1 MQYGE
6 QQRVAEKTVP
16 VSKNG
21 LKTDFRKIFDG
32 LGLELDGKA
41 EVEENDW
48 VITSSGEGEN
58 VVLKPR
64 RINNSVVPNVKGMGL
79 RDALFVLENA
89 GLKVGVVGAGMVQ
102 RQSLAPGQDV
112 REGGYIQIELR

>member
-1 MQYGE
+1 
-6 QQRVAEKTVP
+6 
-16 VSKNG
+16 
-21 LKTDFRKIFDG
+21 
-32 LGLELDGKA
+32 
-41 EVEENDW
+41 
-48 VITSSGEGEN
+48 
-58 VVLKPR
+58 
-64 RINNSVVPNVKGMGL
+64 MGL